1 MKHIKCMGDKNL
13 FRGIDDS
20 REGIARYEKV
30 IEYLQEILDN
40 DVQEALEAV
49 KTKIQELKDSNEES
63 MKEGKDEEA
72 LERANGGPNA

>member
-1 MKHIKCMGDKNL
+1 MGDKNL